1 MSVTKSVIAF
11 GYLPALDIEPSPSS
25 QTPIF
30 SNSSA
35 NLPMVRKHHS
45 RFFNKQGLKRL
56 NNVMRVQKNDGNP
69 RSLVVYSVV
78 QPGAPPPSDPHF
90 NFLKWIVGVAL
101 SIVLPFLTHNKWGSL
116 LKLKNEVD
124 TAVETI
130 EVIVDAVE
138 KVAEEVEKAA
148 EHIADDLPEGGT
160 LRKAVD
166 FVESIAEVTS
176 KEAHLVGD
184 FIDKVQEA
192 EEKVEACVESMAEEV
207 IHPHPRKE
215 DRADEQIKELNKN

>member
-1 MSVTKSVIAF
+1 MSVTKSLIAF
-11 GYLPALDIEPSPSS
+11 GLDIKPYCPSQNPL
-25 QTPIF
+25 F

-35 NLPMVRKHHS
+35 NLLMVKKRHNG
-45 RFFNKQGLKRL
+45 FFDKQGLKRL
-56 NNVMRVQKNDGNP
+56 NNVMGVQKDDGNT

-78 QPGAPPPSDPHF
+78 QPGAPPPSEPPF
-90 NFLKWIVGVAL
+90 NFLKWIVGVVL
-101 SIVLPFLTHNKWGSL
+101 SIVLPFLTHNKWASI

-148 EHIADDLPEGGT
+148 EHIASSLPEGGT

-166 FVESIAEVTS
+166 FVESVAEVTS

-207 IHPHPRKE
+207 VHPHPTEE
-215 DRADEQIKELNKN
+215 DRANEQIKELNKN

>member
-1 MSVTKSVIAF
+1 MCVAKSVIAF
-11 GYLPALDIEPSPSS
+11 GYPPALDIIKPRRPS
-25 QTPIF
+25 QTPIIF
-30 SNSSA
+30 NSSA

-45 RFFNKQGLKRL
+45 LFFNKQGFKRL
-56 NNVMRVQKNDGNP
+56 NNVVRVQKNDGNT

-78 QPGAPPPSDPHF
+78 QPTGAPPPSDPPF
-90 NFLKWIVGVAL
+90 NFLKWILGVVM

-148 EHIADDLPEGGT
+148 EHIANDLPEGGT
-160 LRKAVD
+160 LKKAVD
-166 FVESIAEVTS
+166 FVESVAEVTS

-207 IHPHPRKE
+207 VHPIPGK
-215 DRADEQIKELNKN
+215 KTELMSKLKN

>member
-11 GYLPALDIEPSPSS
+11 GYPPSLDIIKP
-25 QTPIF
+25 QTPIIF
-30 SNSSA
+30 ISSA
-35 NLPMVRKHHS
+35 NLPMVREHHS
-45 RFFNKQGLKRL
+45 LFFKRQGFKRL
-56 NNVMRVQKNDGNP
+56 NNVMRVQKT

-78 QPGAPPPSDPHF
+78 QPTGAPPPSDPPF

-148 EHIADDLPEGGT
+148 EHIANDLPEGGT
-160 LRKAVD
+160 LKKAVD
-166 FVESIAEVTS
+166 FVESVAEVTS

-207 IHPHPRKE
+207 VHPHPRKE
-215 DRADEQIKELNKN
+215 DRADEQIEELNKN

>member
-1 MSVTKSVIAF
+1 MSVAKSVIAF
-11 GYLPALDIEPSPSS
+11 GYPRGLDIIKPRRPS
-25 QTPIF
+25 QTPIIF
-30 SNSSA
+30 ISSA

-45 RFFNKQGLKRL
+45 LFFKKQGFKRL
-56 NNVMRVQKNDGNP
+56 NNLMRVQKTRYVAKEKILFLACALLACFFQNNTVGTWSCTVLFNLQEP
-69 RSLVVYSVV
+69 RRL
-78 QPGAPPPSDPHF
+78 
-90 NFLKWIVGVAL
+90 LTLL
-101 SIVLPFLTHNKWGSL
+101 SISY
-116 LKLKNEVD
+116 EVD

-148 EHIADDLPEGGT
+148 EHIANDLPEGGT

-166 FVESIAEVTS
+166 FVETVAEVTS

-207 IHPHPRKE
+207 VHPHPRKE
-215 DRADEQIKELNKN
+215 DRADEQIEELNKN